1 MTFQEIQKE
10 FYDLAH
16 GDQDPKQVAD
26 FYINSPLMLKQE
38 VDEYYKATDSV
49 DELDA
54 LVDIVYECCAIANA
68 RGFYLEGGS
77 TLSDL
82 MWDVQNPQAK
92 AQANAVRML
101 YNTSIEY
108 AYDNGYDFS
117 RAFHLVHAANMAKAV
132 NGRLIRSD
140 EGKIIKPEGW
150 KAPDLSGCV

>member
-1 MTFQEIQKE
+1 MKFQELQKE

-16 GDQDPKQVAD
+16 GDQEPAKVAD
-26 FYINSPLMLKQE
+26 FYINSPMMLAQE
-38 VDEYYKATDSV
+38 VDEYYKATDSL

-68 RGFYLEGGS
+68 MGFDIEDGS

-82 MWDVQNPQAK
+82 MRDIQNPQAK
-92 AQANAVRML
+92 AQANAVRLMYTTCL
-101 YNTSIEY
+101 EY
-108 AYDNGYDFS
+108 AYANSYDFA
-117 RAFHLVHAANMAKAV
+117 RAFALVHAANMAKAV
-132 NGRLIRSD
+132 DGRLIRSA